1 MILLMCY
8 KSYIHEQC
16 LLLCSIFK
24 RKFMPHC
31 RRKVGEWKNARVDL
45 KHLSK
50 SDKYL
55 QGICSCKFLLGANG
69 AHSRLNFNKILKYLF
84 MHTQVGHGHVLGHC
98 PDTGTL
104 CVFTYGTLW
113 IIGWAFSSV
122 QSFLQFRVVPGRPY
136 WRLFWGNS
144 DCFCEACLGSLWPHR
159 SLPIPFLLDPAAF
172 PRQKGWIVILTQCL
186 SKDEPQKLKT
196 GHFPQRRLI
205 WSFFW

>member
-31 RRKVGEWKNARVDL
+31 RRKVGWWKNARVDL

-55 QGICSCKFLLGANG
+55 HGICPCKFLLGANG
-69 AHSRLNFNKILKYLF
+69 AHSSLNFNKIHKYLF
-84 MHTQVGHGHVLGHC
+84 MRTQVGHRHVFCHC
-98 PDTGTL
+98 LDTGTL

-122 QSFLQFRVVPGRPY
+122 WEQSILQVRVVPGRPY
-136 WRLFWGNS
+136 WRPWTLFWRNS
-144 DCFCEACLGSLWPHR
+144 DGLGEICLGSLWPYH
-159 SLPIPFLLDPAAF
+159 SFPIPFLLDPAAF
-172 PRQKGWIVILTQCL
+172 PRQKGWIITLTQCM
-186 SKDEPQKLKT
+186 S
-196 GHFPQRRLI
+196 
-205 WSFFW
+205 